1 MIPPR
6 RKGRLNS
13 ARTGASAMRIKDV
26 AREAGVSTA
35 TVSHVINKTKY
46 VTDVTRQKVLQAIKK
61 YNYHP
66 NAHAR
71 TLASGRSNMI
81 GLLVSDIANPFFPE
95 LVKSIEAAAF
105 EHGYNVLLFNTDYDA
120 DRAANYVRRLIELK
134 VAGVVM
140 MTTELDPLLIDEL
153 EREQVQVVFHNLG
166 TVGKHVSNII
176 VDYAMGIQA
185 AVRYLVS
192 LGHRKI
198 AHIAGPAYFRSAVA
212 RRQAFLDAMAR
223 YLPREPAPAIFEADF
238 KFEGGQRAAAE
249 IVAAKDR
256 PTAIVVA
263 NDMMALGAMNG
274 FHARGLNVPRDIS
287 VVGFDDIA
295 FAALSQP
302 PLTTVFSP
310 RQEIGQKAIE
320 ALMMTI
326 EHPGQPGTEIHLST
340 YLVPR
345 ESSGPPR
352 KPAPRQRSADQESD
366 AVAKPA
372 PQNKPNK
379 R

>member
-13 ARTGASAMRIKDV
+13 SRSGAGAMRIKDV

-35 TVSHVINKTKY
+35 TVSHVINQTKY
-46 VTDVTRQKVLQAIKK
+46 VTDVTRQKVLRAIKK
-61 YNYHP
+61 HNYHP

-120 DRAANYVRRLIELK
+120 DRAADYVRRLIELK

-153 EREQVQVVFHNLG
+153 EREQVRVVFHNLG
-166 TVGKHVSNII
+166 TAGKYVSNII
-176 VDYAMGIQA
+176 VDYATGIQA

-198 AHIAGPAYFRSAVA
+198 AHIAGPSYFRSAVT
-212 RRQAFLDAMAR
+212 RRQAFVDAIAR
-223 YLPREPAPAIFEADF
+223 HLPHEPAPAIFEADF
-238 KFEGGQRAAAE
+238 KFEGGQRAAAD
-249 IVAAKDR
+249 IVTSKSR
-256 PTAIVVA
+256 PTAIVAA
-263 NDMMALGAMNG
+263 NDMMALGAMNE

-302 PLTTVFSP
+302 PLTTILSP

-326 EHPGQPGTEIHLST
+326 KHPDQPGTEIHLST
-340 YLVPR
+340 YLVTR

-352 KPAPRQRSADQESD
+352 KTATRERDSEDDPA
-366 AVAKPA
+366 VK
-372 PQNKPNK
+372 QNKK
-379 R
+379 